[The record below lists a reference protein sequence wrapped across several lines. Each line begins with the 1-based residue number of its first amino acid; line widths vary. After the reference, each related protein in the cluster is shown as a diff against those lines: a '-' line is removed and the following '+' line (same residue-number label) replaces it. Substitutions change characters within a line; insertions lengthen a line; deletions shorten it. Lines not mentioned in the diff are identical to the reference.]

1 MSVGNRIAY
10 AIFRFCIEF
19 LCGDVIRGIF
29 LGFLTAQWISL
40 AIVICYVHR
49 HYKMCR
55 TGRETEAMQ
64 SELHPP
70 DMEKEEY

>member
-19 LCGDVIRGIF
+19 LRGDVIRGIF
-29 LGFLTAQWISL
+29 LVFSTAQWVSL
-40 AIVICYVHR
+40 AIVIYYVHR

-55 TGRETEAMQ
+55 TGRETGAMQ

>member
-55 TGRETEAMQ
+55 TGRKTEAMQ